1 MSSISLVLASFKMI
15 SYKAT
20 IEELWRLQVKI
31 GKRLADMVSTKFRR
45 LTRTE
50 SPLYQICNTTT
61 TSKNKITTR
70 ISRLMMT
77 NLSSKKM

>member
-50 SPLYQICNTTT
+50 SPLY
-61 TSKNKITTR
+61 
-70 ISRLMMT
+70 
-77 NLSSKKM
+77 